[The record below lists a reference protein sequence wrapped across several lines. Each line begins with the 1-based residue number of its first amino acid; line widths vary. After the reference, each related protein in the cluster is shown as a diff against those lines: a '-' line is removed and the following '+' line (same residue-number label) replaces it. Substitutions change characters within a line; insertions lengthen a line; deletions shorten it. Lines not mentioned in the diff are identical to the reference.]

1 MKQLSAFWTSGVVT
15 EFLVFLSNLKD
26 MLGDCGVT
34 EELDIDLI
42 ISNAFSYWVVMIK
55 NQEIL

>member
-1 MKQLSAFWTSGVVT
+1 MKQLSAFWTSGV
-15 EFLVFLSNLKD
+15 LVFLSNLKD